1 MSTSDHAPSYPAGV
15 ASDHGDF
22 ALKSQ
27 NAPLP
32 EMIVGGMF
40 GGTPLKGKL
49 KTKPRLLGGS
59 VHGGGVEQCAPE
71 VGAGEIGALE
81 VGAF

>member
-1 MSTSDHAPSYPAGV
+1 MRHPIPLVLPVTTATLLSS
-15 ASDHGDF
+15 
-22 ALKSQ
+22 LIM
-27 NAPLP
+27 PLP

-49 KTKPRLLGGS
+49 KTQLRLLGGG
-59 VHGGGVEQCAPE
+59 VHGGGVEQGAPE